1 MQRLHIGLFDSGVG
15 GLTVLKELINLLPDE
30 AYTYFGDTA
39 RFPYGSKS
47 ASTVIRYSLENSI
60 FLIEQGVQLLI
71 VACSTATALSLERL
85 QKTFNIPVIGVIEP
99 AIEKV
104 IKTTQ
109 SKRIGIIATRGTVQS
124 GIYQKNIAARL
135 SDSQIYASAC
145 PLLVSLVEEKVT
157 QPHLIRMI
165 VKQSLAPL
173 KKKQIDTLVLGC
185 THYPLVESYI
195 REEIGP
201 DVSIINPGREC
212 AERLKT
218 VIKSK
223 SLQASITPKSQYRFF
238 VSDDPKRFRA
248 TGETFL
254 GFAMNNVKKIRSD

>member
-1 MQRLHIGLFDSGVG
+1 MKRLHIGMFDSGVG
-15 GLTVLKELINLLPDE
+15 GLTVLKELIQQLPCE

-60 FLIEQGVQLLI
+60 FLIEQGVQLLV

-85 QKTFNIPVIGVIEP
+85 KSTFNIPVMGVIAP

-104 IKTTQ
+104 VETTQ
-109 SKRIGIIATRGTVQS
+109 SKRIGIIATRGTVMS
-124 GIYQKNIAARL
+124 GIYQKEIAAHL
-135 SDSQIYASAC
+135 SGARIHAAAC
-145 PLLVSLVEEKVT
+145 PLLVSLIEERVT
-157 QPHLIRMI
+157 HPHIIRMI
-165 VKQSLAPL
+165 IKESLAPL
-173 KKKQIDTLVLGC
+173 RKKNIDTLVLGC

-201 DVSIINPGREC
+201 DVSIINPGKAC
-212 AERLKT
+212 AEQLQRALKE
-218 VIKSK
+218 K
-223 SLQASITPKSQYRFF
+223 SLQARSSPEPQYRFF
-238 VSDDPKRFRA
+238 VSDDPKRFQA

-254 GFAMNNVKKIRSD
+254 GFAMKNVRKV